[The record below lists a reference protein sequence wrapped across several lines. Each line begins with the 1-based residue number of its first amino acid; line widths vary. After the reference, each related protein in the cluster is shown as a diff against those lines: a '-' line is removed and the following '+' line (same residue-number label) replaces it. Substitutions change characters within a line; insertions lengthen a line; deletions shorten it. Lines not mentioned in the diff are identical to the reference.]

1 MQLWSPSR
9 LRNGVKNWKEITPG
23 PLQKAIEALRRNFEE
38 STWKISEIMR
48 QGCYPALHRGM
59 GKQARMINDAIKKI
73 GHPAFPSV
81 DEGESEPT
89 VFTAYF
95 DRSTELL
102 AKEIQR
108 TFSHFLDIASA
119 QSALLNSDPVDW
131 ASLQTRLL
139 IADESHRTPL
149 WTKNTCDKQPYD
161 PLDDPNEAIHW
172 TKWRAPKW
180 FFMQPFG
187 SRPYDPIT
195 AWDRMDEGES
205 RHLLEVIEDRFN
217 QHLVMALEKAVDE
230 THIQLA
236 KRRNQMELRQGPP
249 ESGSKQHAP
258 RAPKPPTMLS
268 GTGGWTSPHPKPMQ
282 IPPNPPAFFPLD
294 LWPKT
299 CVVLAEAVK
308 KFPNRNQQLAEL
320 CRHYISEMTPLFY
333 EAMRAGTMKGGAVLQ
348 EGLGGMQD
356 LLRSLLVYNDYPH
369 SGFGGLSDGSYQI
382 YQEARNSEEWRKLAR
397 TIADAQAHHSDEV
410 AHLRA
415 NGEVPKSTHTQN
427 SEDTLQLAATDRRAL
442 VKAYIEE
449 VRSKTGKRI
458 TKRDIW
464 SKAGYQTRTEF
475 ERWERQDSK
484 HPNRSADKNFTRLLR
499 EKPHLR

>member
-333 EAMRAGTMKGGAVLQ
+333 EAMREARCFRKDLVGCKTCFARCWCTTTTRTLDSAAFQMGRTRFTKKPETPKSGGSWQ
-348 EGLGGMQD
+348 EQSQMRRHTTATR
-356 LLRSLLVYNDYPH
+356 LLIFEQTEKCQNRPTLRTARTHCSSRPRIVARWSRLI
-369 SGFGGLSDGSYQI
+369 SKRFGARQASALPRGIFGVRRAIKPGRNSSDGSGKTPNI
-382 YQEARNSEEWRKLAR
+382 RTGRLTKTLLDFCARN
-397 TIADAQAHHSDEV
+397 
-410 AHLRA
+410 
-415 NGEVPKSTHTQN
+415 HT
-427 SEDTLQLAATDRRAL
+427 
-442 VKAYIEE
+442 
-449 VRSKTGKRI
+449 
-458 TKRDIW
+458 
-464 SKAGYQTRTEF
+464 
-475 ERWERQDSK
+475 
-484 HPNRSADKNFTRLLR
+484 
-499 EKPHLR
+499 